1 MNRLW
6 GERLCGVLIL
16 MGQHFKGKCW
26 SCHVWYWN
34 NSLTHSVRA
43 DCAAARTAILLAWPS
58 AMQPQT
64 MSRPEPGRPAG
75 WGRSMAGS
83 LAINIYSTSRVAEE
97 STRLEPV
104 QRRAAESLSTHM
116 HKRCGVLL
124 APFPT
129 PCNYST
135 GRQTGPCVCCFW
147 PHSFLCQNN
156 AALKAARRLHSS
168 AARIT
173 AVAVIS

>member
-83 LAINIYSTSRVAEE
+83 LAINIYSTSRVEQSLCSAAPQKVSARTCTNAVECCWPLFPPRAI
-97 STRLEPV
+97 TAQADRLDPASV
-104 QRRAAESLSTHM
+104 VFDLTA
-116 HKRCGVLL
+116 
-124 APFPT
+124 
-129 PCNYST
+129 
-135 GRQTGPCVCCFW
+135 
-147 PHSFLCQNN
+147 
-156 AALKAARRLHSS
+156 SS
-168 AARIT
+168 AKIMQL
-173 AVAVIS
+173 